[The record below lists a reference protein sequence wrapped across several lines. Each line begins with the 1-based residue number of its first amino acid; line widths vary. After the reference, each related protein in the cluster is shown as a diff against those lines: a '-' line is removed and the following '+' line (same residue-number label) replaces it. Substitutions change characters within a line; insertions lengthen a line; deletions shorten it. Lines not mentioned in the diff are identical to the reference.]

1 MSESSKSLRRR
12 RLDWGHISLPPLW
25 DAEFLGRLTLTMGWV
40 YRKLQPYRW
49 LMVSSWL
56 MITLL
61 SGVSALPILLARR
74 IVQDFQGTS
83 PGLWI
88 NLAGL
93 AAVIVTVGGLRFL
106 GTLLTATVNLKL
118 RHDLEEEYARRL
130 ATAPLSYYESNS
142 SAVLALA
149 SYNQIPLLAN
159 MGDIALRCF
168 LQAGITIVASLVFL
182 FYTSFAVGLCAV
194 VILPLFLV
202 APYVLGRSVERT
214 VRQSFFKIAEKHSSM
229 MESLLAVKTI
239 RTLGISERRVGE
251 VSRLAADALRHERKS
266 LMLTGASQFMMDI
279 AFAAGVVIL
288 LAVLHQRTSLGR
300 SSLPLGAAGLTGFL
314 LLAKEARVLAN
325 GVMELRRVVTACSKV
340 VDFLV
345 SASRPRQ
352 TPSQSGPSH
361 VGRLELDAVRYSYDG
376 TRDVL
381 SDVNLVFYRDQI
393 TGIVGMSGGGKSTL
407 ADLLLRLREPTH
419 GRILVDGLDL
429 ANLSEFWLRKTF
441 SFVDQEP
448 CLLNT
453 TIRENMLL
461 GAPELTDREILE
473 VLAAASAR
481 DLVESLPEGLDTVV
495 GEGGALLSVGEKQRI
510 ALARA
515 LAAGPSVL
523 VLDEVTSALDS
534 ENEAAILRTLQALKT
549 DRVIIL
555 VSHRERVFEVC
566 DRIYRIEEGQAQLVK
581 SKPESGRLDRG

>member
-1 MSESSKSLRRR
+1 MS
-12 RLDWGHISLPPLW
+12 
-25 DAEFLGRLTLTMGWV
+25 
-40 YRKLQPYRW
+40 
-49 LMVSSWL
+49 
-56 MITLL
+56 
-61 SGVSALPILLARR
+61 
-74 IVQDFQGTS
+74 
-83 PGLWI
+83 
-88 NLAGL
+88 
-93 AAVIVTVGGLRFL
+93 
-106 GTLLTATVNLKL
+106 
-118 RHDLEEEYARRL
+118 
-130 ATAPLSYYESNS
+130 
-142 SAVLALA
+142 
-149 SYNQIPLLAN
+149 
-159 MGDIALRCF
+159 
-168 LQAGITIVASLVFL
+168 
-182 FYTSFAVGLCAV
+182 
-194 VILPLFLV
+194 
-202 APYVLGRSVERT
+202 
-214 VRQSFFKIAEKHSSM
+214 
-229 MESLLAVKTI
+229 
-239 RTLGISERRVGE
+239 
-251 VSRLAADALRHERKS
+251 
-266 LMLTGASQFMMDI
+266 
-279 AFAAGVVIL
+279 
-288 LAVLHQRTSLGR
+288 
-300 SSLPLGAAGLTGFL
+300 
-314 LLAKEARVLAN
+314 
-325 GVMELRRVVTACSKV
+325 
-340 VDFLV
+340 
-345 SASRPRQ
+345 
-352 TPSQSGPSH
+352 
-361 VGRLELDAVRYSYDG
+361 DG
-376 TRDVL
+376 
-381 SDVNLVFYRDQI
+381 NLVFYRDQI